1 MKVLISDIYNIVGDS
16 LLRVLNSNTDY
27 ELHVLSDRISK
38 NYQNKKVFAYKVD
51 FLDLKR
57 VKDIVYKIKP
67 DLIINTHDY
76 GDIYS
81 KEKLKIQTTNV
92 QSPENM
98 LSICRVLDCRLI
110 GISNEFVFDGSRGQ
124 YTEDTKA
131 GNENYYGTTKHA
143 FENTAL
149 TTVKNSAIIRH
160 SLIYGHNSYGYKDLC
175 TDLINALSEEKEF
188 EIKNNY
194 FVNPVLAD
202 EFAQLVIK
210 IIENKSVGIY
220 HASGPEYLSVF
231 DFAKKLADFFDLNPD
246 LIKFNP
252 LGQELKFGLNS
263 KKTEAQF
270 NITFANLRSGLTA
283 FMYYIYGD
291 SVLPLELF

>member
-1 MKVLISDIYNIVGDS
+1 MKVLISDIYNLVGDS
-16 LLRVLNSNTDY
+16 LLRVLISNTDY
-27 ELHVLSDRISK
+27 ELHVLSDKISGD
-38 NYQNKKVFAYKVD
+38 YRNKKESAYKVD
-51 FLDLKR
+51 FLDING
-57 VKDIVYKIKP
+57 VKDIAYKIRP

-92 QSPENM
+92 QSSENM

-143 FENTAL
+143 FENMAL
-149 TTVKNSAIIRH
+149 TTVKNSAIVRH
-160 SLIYGHNSYGYKDLC
+160 SLIYGHNSYGYKDFC
-175 TDLINALSEEKEF
+175 TELINTLSQEKEF

-194 FVNPVLAD
+194 SVNPILAD

-210 IIENKSVGIY
+210 IIENKSEGIY
-220 HASGPEYLSVF
+220 HASGPEHLSVF

-246 LIKFNP
+246 LIKFSP
-252 LGQELKFGLNS
+252 IGQELKFGLNS
-263 KKTEAQF
+263 KNRVGGK
-270 NITFANLRSGLTA
+270 GLFPLPTSHTTVRAVRHTA
-283 FMYYIYGD
+283 
-291 SVLPLELF
+291 VR